1 MTRANPKN
9 NSRRGY
15 TLLELLLSLTLS
27 VVIIGAIGVAI
38 QLYLIALSRQQALIE
53 RKQIARSVTQMI
65 SSDLRAGV
73 QYKAADYSGLENLV
87 KTQML
92 TANNPQPTEEGEEEM
107 SEEMSDEEAMPVVDE
122 EAVSSRPS
130 LVGGPNSITID
141 ISRLPRLDQYNP
153 LIADNNGGMQ
163 TKSDVKTLAYFFSN
177 ANPTNQNG
185 VQFSP
190 TAAPGGLYRRTI
202 DRAVAKFNGDS
213 GLTSTPDEYCELV
226 ANEVAEIQFRFFD
239 GQTWLTD
246 WDSEENGGF
255 PPAVEVTI
263 VIDPRRMS
271 GGRNYAYGGFDRQ
284 VMELYR
290 GVVHLPGAEVIE
302 EEEE

>member
-1 MTRANPKN
+1 MTNGYSKQAE
-9 NSRRGY
+9 RRGY

-27 VVIIGAIGVAI
+27 VVIVGAIGVAI
-38 QLYLIALSRQQALIE
+38 QLYLIALTRQQALIE

-87 KTQML
+87 KTQLL
-92 TANNPQPTEEGEEEM
+92 TANNPQPADEEEEEM
-107 SEEMSDEEAMPVVDE
+107 VEEETPPVVDE

-153 LIADNNGGMQ
+153 IIADNDAGMQ

-202 DRAVAKFNGDS
+202 DRAVAQFNGDS
-213 GLTSTPDEYCELV
+213 GLTSTPDEYCDLV
-226 ANEVAEIQFRFFD
+226 ANEVAEIQFRYFD
-239 GQTWLTD
+239 GETWLTS

-263 VIDPRRMS
+263 VMDPRRMS
-271 GGRNYAYGGFDRQ
+271 GGRNYSYGGFDRQ
-284 VMELYR
+284 AMELYR

-302 EEEE
+302 EEDE